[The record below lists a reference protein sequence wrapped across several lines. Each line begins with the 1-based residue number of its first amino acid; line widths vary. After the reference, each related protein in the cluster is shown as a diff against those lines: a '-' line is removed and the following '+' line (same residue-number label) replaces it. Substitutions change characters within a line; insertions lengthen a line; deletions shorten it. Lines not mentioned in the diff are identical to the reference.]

1 MTETPEKTE
10 RNTDYD
16 VVIIGGGI
24 HGVGCAQA
32 AAAAGYRTLLIEQH
46 DIASATSSR
55 SSKLIHGG
63 LRYLESSQFSL
74 VAESLREREL
84 LLRNASDLVKLVPFT
99 IPVYRHTRRKS
110 WQIAMGLTLYALL
123 GRFRPS
129 TRFRRLPRQEWSQ
142 LTGLNT
148 DGLRAV
154 YQYSD
159 GQTDDAALSR
169 AVMQSAQTLGA
180 ELICPARFINA
191 TCNNG
196 FTISLV
202 ANNQKHKLTTHAV
215 INAAGPWINTVL
227 ANTQP
232 RPDTL
237 AIELIQGAHVVLDE
251 PAPEAV
257 FYVEAEDGRAVFIM
271 PWKGKTLVGTTEK
284 TYSSDPATVAA
295 TDEEIE
301 YLIRT
306 ARRIFP
312 HINTTVTES
321 FAGLRVLPHLP
332 VAAFH
337 RSRET
342 LLHTNKQLPGMV
354 SIVGGKLTAYR
365 STAEKVVKMLAPQ
378 LPARKKIA
386 DTRELRL
393 NKVE

>member
-1 MTETPEKTE
+1 MSKASENTDME
-10 RNTDYD
+10 TDYD

-32 AAAAGYRTLLIEQH
+32 AAASGYRTLLVEQH

-84 LLRNASDLVKLVPFT
+84 LLRNAPDLVRLVPFT

-110 WQIAMGLTLYALL
+110 WQIAIGLSLYALL

-129 TRFRRLPRQEWSQ
+129 TRFRRLPKQQWSD
-142 LTGLNT
+142 LTGLKT
-148 DGLRAV
+148 DDLKAV
-154 YQYSD
+154 YQYAD
-159 GQTDDAALSR
+159 GQTDDAELAR
-169 AVMQSAQTLGA
+169 AVMQSAQALGA
-180 ELICPARFINA
+180 ELMCPARFINA
-191 TCNNG
+191 TYDNG

-202 ANNQKHKLTTHAV
+202 ANNMKHKLTTHAL
-215 INAAGPWINTVL
+215 INATGPWINTVL

-237 AIELIQGAHVVLDE
+237 AIELVQGSHIVLNE
-251 PAPEAV
+251 PAPETV

-271 PWKGKTLVGTTEK
+271 PWQGKTLVGTTEK
-284 TYSSDPATVAA
+284 AYDGDPATVAA
-295 TDEEIE
+295 TDEEID
-301 YLIRT
+301 YLVRT
-306 ARRIFP
+306 AKRIFP
-312 HINTTVTES
+312 NINSTIIDS

-342 LLHTNKQLPGMV
+342 LLHSNKQLPGMI

-365 STAEKVVKMLAPQ
+365 STAEKVLKLLAAH
-378 LPARKKIA
+378 LPEKKQIA
-386 DTRELRL
+386 DTRLLRL
-393 NKVE
+393 SKAE